1 MVSPSQDFEASK
13 VCRQG
18 TSVLVTG
25 ATGFIGRALVLHLG
39 RLGYSIRVLSRRN
52 GGIFAPGVVVVQG
65 DLTEPS
71 SLPASIFSGID
82 GIFNCA
88 GELGNPGTMRR
99 LHVEGT
105 ANLLNLLGSR
115 GRGSEPLR
123 WVQLSS
129 VGAYGPGEIGGMT
142 RVVTECTP
150 EDPRGEYEIT
160 KTEADH
166 LLQNASR
173 EGHISLTILRPSN
186 VFGPGMPNRS
196 LPGLLNAIRRGL
208 FFYIGS
214 RDATSTYV
222 HVDDVARALVAC
234 ASNPNAVGKVYN
246 LSNDCHL
253 ADLVNAVADAYG
265 RSRPH
270 LVVPESL
277 MRLLT
282 HVFEGRSFW
291 PLTSSRIDALVS
303 RTRYPADLIR
313 RELGFE
319 FSRPVPVS
327 ALELLD

>member
-1 MVSPSQDFEASK
+1 M
-13 VCRQG
+13 RQ
-18 TSVLVTG
+18 
-25 ATGFIGRALVLHLG
+25 
-39 RLGYSIRVLSRRN
+39 
-52 GGIFAPGVVVVQG
+52 
-65 DLTEPS
+65 
-71 SLPASIFSGID
+71 
-82 GIFNCA
+82 
-88 GELGNPGTMRR
+88 

-105 ANLLNLLGSR
+105 ANLLSLLRSR
-115 GRGSEPLR
+115 ERSSEPLR

-129 VGAYGPGEIGGMT
+129 VGAYGPGEISGMT
-142 RVVTECTP
+142 RVVTESTP

-160 KTEADH
+160 KTVADH

-173 EGHISLTILRPSN
+173 EGNISLTILRPSN

-196 LPGLLNAIRRGL
+196 LPGLLNAIQRGL

-234 ASNPNAVGKVYN
+234 ASNPNAVGRVYN
-246 LSNDCHL
+246 LSNDCRL
-253 ADLVNAVADAYG
+253 ADLVNAVADASG
-265 RSRPH
+265 RSRPR
-270 LVVPESL
+270 LLVPESL
-277 MRLLT
+277 VRT
-282 HVFEGRSFW
+282 VSSTFEGRSFW

-303 RTRYPADLIR
+303 RTSYPADLIK